1 MIKENH
7 LGCRRP
13 TFSIIRSHNSVISE
27 CWLPYFKPEIDMVSG
42 SEPVTANRDAVN

>member
-13 TFSIIRSHNSVISE
+13 TFSIIQSHNSVISE
-27 CWLPYFKPEIDMVSG
+27 SWLPYFKPEIDMVSG